1 MVSQQV
7 RVWEVADP
15 RVREVMSVVPREQFV
30 PDRYRELAF
39 ADTDIP
45 LPHGQVML
53 RPAVEGRLLQALDL
67 EPTHT
72 VLEIGTGSGF
82 LTACLSR
89 LAGSVSTVDIF
100 KDLVQ
105 TARGRLSALKIHNVN
120 FATNDLFEMQFTER
134 YDAIAVTGSLPDY
147 DDRFQDWLKPG
158 GKLFIV
164 VGEEPVMRAQ
174 RITRVDHRVWTTETL
189 FETVL
194 LPLIQHQRVE
204 PFRF

>member
-1 MVSQQV
+1 
-7 RVWEVADP
+7 
-15 RVREVMSVVPREQFV
+15 
-30 PDRYRELAF
+30 
-39 ADTDIP
+39 
-45 LPHGQVML
+45 
-53 RPAVEGRLLQALDL
+53 
-67 EPTHT
+67 
-72 VLEIGTGSGF
+72 
-82 LTACLSR
+82 
-89 LAGSVSTVDIF
+89 
-100 KDLVQ
+100 
-105 TARGRLSALKIHNVN
+105 
-120 FATNDLFEMQFTER
+120 MQFTER

-174 RITRVDHRVWTTETL
+174 RITRVDQRVWTTETL

>member
-7 RVWEVADP
+7 RVWEVPDP
-15 RVREVMSVVPREQFV
+15 RVRAVMSVIPREQFV

-39 ADTDIP
+39 ADTGIP

-53 RPAVEGRLLQALDL
+53 RPAIGGRLLQALDL

-100 KDLVQ
+100 EDLVQ

-120 FATNDLFEMQFTER
+120 FETNDLFEMQFTER

-174 RITRVDHRVWTTETL
+174 RITRVDQRIWTTETL

-204 PFRF
+204 PFHF

>member
-7 RVWEVADP
+7 RVWEVADL
-15 RVREVMSVVPREQFV
+15 RVRAVMSVIPREQFV
-30 PDRYRELAF
+30 PDRHRELAF
-39 ADTDIP
+39 ADTSIP

-53 RPAVEGRLLQALDL
+53 RPAIEGRLMQALDL

-89 LAGSVSTVDIF
+89 LAGSVLTVDIF
-100 KDLVQ
+100 EDLVQ
-105 TARGRLSALKIHNVN
+105 TARDRLSALKIHNVN
-120 FATNDLFEMQFTER
+120 FATDDLFEMQVTER
-134 YDAIAVTGSLPDY
+134 YDAIAITGSLPY
-147 DDRFQDWLKPG
+147 YAEQFQDWLKPG

-174 RITRVDHRVWTTETL
+174 RITRVDQRIWTTETL

-194 LPLIQHQRVE
+194 PPLIQQQYVKR
-204 PFRF
+204 FRF

>member
-1 MVSQQV
+1 M
-7 RVWEVADP
+7 
-15 RVREVMSVVPREQFV
+15 
-30 PDRYRELAF
+30 
-39 ADTDIP
+39 
-45 LPHGQVML
+45 
-53 RPAVEGRLLQALDL
+53 DL

-120 FATNDLFEMQFTER
+120 FATNDPFEMQFTER

-174 RITRVDHRVWTTETL
+174 RITRVDQRVWTTETL